1 MNTDRPSSN
10 FGANTEKNPKEECKA
25 IMTRSKMVSVNEGEK
40 RIGEEKQQLVT
51 KPEIDPV
58 VEPLS
63 ETEEEVEAED
73 DQQKEIPIIVSE
85 KEISEKEKK

>member
-1 MNTDRPSSN
+1 M
-10 FGANTEKNPKEECKA
+10 TEPK
-25 IMTRSKMVSVNEGEK
+25 
-40 RIGEEKQQLVT
+40 
-51 KPEIDPV
+51 IDPV

-85 KEISEKEKK
+85 KEISEKEKKNKMIFFIGPI

>member
-1 MNTDRPSSN
+1 
-10 FGANTEKNPKEECKA
+10 
-25 IMTRSKMVSVNEGEK
+25 MTRSKMMSMIEGEK
-40 RIGEEKQQLVT
+40 RISEEKQQLMT
-51 KPEIDPV
+51 ETEIDPV

-85 KEISEKEKK
+85 KEISEKEKKERKKKKMKK

>member
-1 MNTDRPSSN
+1 M
-10 FGANTEKNPKEECKA
+10 TE
-25 IMTRSKMVSVNEGEK
+25 
-40 RIGEEKQQLVT
+40 
-51 KPEIDPV
+51 PEIDPV